1 MNSKKLIKAQLDIYD
16 AQIKKYGDSPQSTH
30 NQLLE
35 IQNLRFERLLANI
48 NTDKNYSVHDVGC
61 GICDMYNYL
70 KKENIN

>member
-1 MNSKKLIKAQLDIYD
+1 MNSKKLIKSQLDIYD

-48 NTDKNYSVHDVGC
+48 NTDKNYSVHEDRKSTRL
-61 GICDMYNYL
+61 NSSH
-70 KKENIN
+70 

>member
-35 IQNLRFERLLANI
+35 IQNLRFEQQHLRL
-48 NTDKNYSVHDVGC
+48 
-61 GICDMYNYL
+61 
-70 KKENIN
+70 